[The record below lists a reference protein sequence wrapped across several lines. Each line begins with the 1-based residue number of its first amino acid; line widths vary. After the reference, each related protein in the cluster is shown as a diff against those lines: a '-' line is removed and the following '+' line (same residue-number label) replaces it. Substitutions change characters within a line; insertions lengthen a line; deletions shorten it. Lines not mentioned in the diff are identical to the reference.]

1 MSAALRGDAILFD
14 LDGVLVDSIANVERH
29 WSDWAVR
36 HGLEPAE
43 VLRVVHGRRAA
54 DTVAILAPRADVARE
69 LAALAAAEAGDTD
82 GVIEVPGASALLAA
96 LPERAWAVVTSGMH
110 AVATARMRRVGLRLP
125 RVLVTADDVARG
137 KPDPEGYLAAAA
149 RLGVA
154 PARCIVVE
162 DTPPGIEAAR
172 AAGMRAIGVAT
183 TYPAERLAAADAV
196 AGRLEDVAVR
206 VAADGLTVTV
216 ERLAGVVSRR

>member
-1 MSAALRGDAILFD
+1 VSATTLRCDAILFD

-43 VLRVVHGRRAA
+43 VLRVVHGRRAQ
-54 DTVAILAPRADVARE
+54 
-69 LAALAAAEAGDTD
+69 GDTD
-82 GVIEVPGASALLAA
+82 GVVEVPGASALLAA

-172 AAGMRAIGVAT
+172 AAGMGAVGVAT
-183 TYPAERLAAADAV
+183 TYPAERLAAANAV
-196 AGRLEDVAVR
+196 AGRLEDIAVR
-206 VAADGLTVTV
+206 VVADGI
-216 ERLAGVVSRR
+216 AIVVG